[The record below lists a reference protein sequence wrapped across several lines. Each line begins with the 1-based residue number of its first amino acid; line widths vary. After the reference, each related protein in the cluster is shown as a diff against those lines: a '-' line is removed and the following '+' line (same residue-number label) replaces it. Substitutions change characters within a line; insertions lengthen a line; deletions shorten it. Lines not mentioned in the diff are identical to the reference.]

1 VLDFRILANSKS
13 VFARRRSLPPKQSS
27 SQSWIASPP
36 KELAV
41 RNDIFRPI
49 HLRIDKEARFS
60 LLKRAFPNIL
70 SFIMEDSHLYQQ
82 IVSAVRQQILSGRL
96 QPGDRLPS
104 IREMTAE
111 WGCTPGTVQR
121 AYHELAIQ
129 ELVVSRPGQGTHV
142 VHQLP
147 RERDDTP
154 LRRAALVHRA
164 QAFLL
169 EVLTAGYTTGEV
181 ETALQ
186 LALDQWRVIS
196 EQPSP
201 AIQGQLRFVGSH
213 DLALAWIAAHFSEI
227 APRYSLELQ
236 FTGSLGGLIAL
247 AEGKADL
254 AGSHLWDEETDS
266 YNIPYV
272 RRLLPGQRV
281 ALLTLAQRR
290 LGLITP
296 ASNPAS
302 VLELADLQR
311 PGLVFVNRQP
321 GSGTRVWLDAA
332 LRRAGISAAGIR
344 GYEDERAT
352 HSEVARAVAEG
363 KADAGFGLQTAAMA
377 FGLNF
382 IPLVSER
389 YELVIPEGTFDHPA
403 MQQMARWLAERP
415 AHQAIHEL
423 GGYETDDTGK
433 VQWVN

>member
-1 VLDFRILANSKS
+1 
-13 VFARRRSLPPKQSS
+13 
-27 SQSWIASPP
+27 
-36 KELAV
+36 
-41 RNDIFRPI
+41 
-49 HLRIDKEARFS
+49 
-60 LLKRAFPNIL
+60 
-70 SFIMEDSHLYQQ
+70 MEDSHLYQQ
-82 IVSAVRQQILSGRL
+82 IVTAVRQQILSGRL

-121 AYHELAIQ
+121 AYHELVIQ

-142 VHQLP
+142 VQQLP

-169 EVLTAGYTTGEV
+169 EVLTAGYNTDEV
-181 ETALQ
+181 ETSLR

-196 EQPSP
+196 GKPTP
-201 AIQGQLRFVGSH
+201 AIQGKLRFVGSH
-213 DLALAWIAAHFSEI
+213 DLALAWIAAHFPEI
-227 APRYSLELQ
+227 APHYSLELQ

-266 YNIPYV
+266 YNIPFV

-281 ALLTLAQRR
+281 ALLVLAQRR

-296 ASNPAS
+296 AGNPAG
-302 VLELADLQR
+302 VLKLADLQR
-311 PGLVFVNRQP
+311 PGLVFINRQP

-332 LRRAGISAAGIR
+332 LRREGITTADIL
-344 GYEDERAT
+344 GYDNEHAT

-363 KADAGFGLQTAAMA
+363 KADAGFGLQTAAVA
-377 FGLNF
+377 FGLDF

-389 YELVIPEGTFDHPA
+389 YDLVLPEASYNSPA
-403 MQQMARWLAERP
+403 VGHLAAWLSSLPAR
-415 AHQAIHEL
+415 QAIAEL
-423 GGYETDDTGK
+423 GGYETGETGK
-433 VQWVN
+433 LEWVN

>member
-1 VLDFRILANSKS
+1 MEVYIYIPLIIHLTAPFNRIRQSLI
-13 VFARRRSLPPKQSS
+13 SLPIGGKVHR
-27 SQSWIASPP
+27 SQIAA
-36 KELAV
+36 KV
-41 RNDIFRPI
+41 RNGKCAI
-49 HLRIDKEARFS
+49 S
-60 LLKRAFPNIL
+60 LQKRTFANIL
-70 SFIMEDSHLYQQ
+70 SSIMEDSHLYQQ
-82 IVSAVRQQILSGRL
+82 IVTAVRQQILSGSL

-121 AYHELAIQ
+121 AYHELAMM

-164 QAFLL
+164 QSFLL
-169 EVLTAGYTTGEV
+169 EVLTAGYTTDEV

-196 EQPSP
+196 VQPNP
-201 AIQGQLRFVGSH
+201 VIQGKLRFVGSH

-227 APRYSLELQ
+227 APHYSLELQ
-236 FTGSLGGLIAL
+236 FSGSLGGLIAL

-254 AGSHLWDEETDS
+254 AGSHLWDQETDS

-296 ASNPAS
+296 AGNPAG
-302 VLELADLQR
+302 VLELTDLSR

-332 LRRAGISAAGIR
+332 LHRAGINAASIR

-352 HSEVARAVAEG
+352 HSEVARRVAEG
-363 KADAGFGLQTAAMA
+363 EADAGFGLQTAAIA
-377 FGLNF
+377 FGLDF
-382 IPLVSER
+382 FPLVTER
-389 YELVIPEGTFDHPA
+389 YDLVIPEATFNHPA
-403 MQQMARWLAERP
+403 MQQMSSWLAERP
-415 AHQAIHEL
+415 ARQAIAEL

-433 VQWVN
+433 VEWVN